1 MAVMIESLI
10 GILLFTVLIV
20 SLTLKNP
27 LTSVGDY
34 PPAIREKCM
43 ELGLIEKREQR
54 FTREDILRKGIAL
67 LAFVFIFAVILKQF
81 NGADT
86 FWKGFRDSYLIW
98 LIIDWYD
105 ALILDC
111 IWFCHSKKSGYQA
124 QRIWKDIRTTVFIS
138 GSPVLVCFLA
148 CPPVLQWERL
158 QQSSD
163 QPSNDI
169 KQNMIRIRQEISFE
183 VSCFFFTLK
192 RKEVPHGPSGHQ
204 I

>member
-54 FTREDILRKGIAL
+54 FTRADILRKGIAL
-67 LAFVFIFAVILKQF
+67 LAFVFIFAVVLKQF

-111 IWFCHSKKSGYQA
+111 IWFCHSKKV
-124 QRIWKDIRTTVFIS
+124 RM
-138 GSPVLVCFLA
+138 VLCQDFGLHKY
-148 CPPVLQWERL
+148 EKF
-158 QQSSD
+158 
-163 QPSNDI
+163 N
-169 KQNMIRIRQEISFE
+169 
-183 VSCFFFTLK
+183 
-192 RKEVPHGPSGHQ
+192 
-204 I
+204 

>member
-1 MAVMIESLI
+1 MSRNFFLI
-10 GILLFTVLIV
+10 LTCSCGFFILM
-20 SLTLKNP
+20 TL
-27 LTSVGDY
+27 L
-34 PPAIREKCM
+34 
-43 ELGLIEKREQR
+43 
-54 FTREDILRKGIAL
+54 
-67 LAFVFIFAVILKQF
+67 
-81 NGADT
+81 
-86 FWKGFRDSYLIW
+86 YLIAFSFA
-98 LIIDWYD
+98 IP
-105 ALILDC
+105 
-111 IWFCHSKKSGYQA
+111 KKSGYQA
-124 QRIWKDIRTTVFIS
+124 QRIWKNIRTIVFIS